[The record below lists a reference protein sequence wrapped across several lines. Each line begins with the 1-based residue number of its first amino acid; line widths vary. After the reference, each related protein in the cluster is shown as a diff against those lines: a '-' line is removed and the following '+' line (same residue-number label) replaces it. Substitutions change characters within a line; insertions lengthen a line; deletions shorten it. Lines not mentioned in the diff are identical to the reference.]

1 MTLLSDLGGYLDTQ
15 SSSITLGTNFFYS
28 TIPES
33 PDICVA
39 LIEDSGVSP
48 VFTQGTNGLPVIERP
63 QVQILVR
70 HTSYETGRAL
80 IESLYRIL
88 TQIANQ
94 SISGT
99 TYLRVAAIA
108 TPTMIE
114 RDDNRRCLFT
124 CNFDVQRLTP

>member
-33 PDICVA
+33 PDNCVA

-48 VFTQGTNGLPVIERP
+48 VFTQGNSGLPVIERP

-80 IESLYRIL
+80 IEDLYRIL
-88 TQIANQ
+88 TQVANQ

-99 TYLRVAAIA
+99 TYLRVAAIS

-114 RDDNRRCLFT
+114 RDSNRRCVFT